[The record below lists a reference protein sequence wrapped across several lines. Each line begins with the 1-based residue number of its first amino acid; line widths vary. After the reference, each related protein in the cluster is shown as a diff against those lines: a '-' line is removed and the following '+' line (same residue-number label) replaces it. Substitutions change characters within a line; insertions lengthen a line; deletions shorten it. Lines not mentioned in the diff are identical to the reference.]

1 MPRSRAHDFE
11 DKQKHILDTA
21 ASVFATVSM
30 DKASMA
36 LIARNAKISK
46 ALLYHYYSSKDELIF
61 DIVKA
66 QLLELQTAL
75 LQANDESL
83 EPEPQLRQLIHAVVN
98 QYENADDLHR
108 IRLTYMSSLPDEMI
122 EQIKELER
130 TIIRVFSDVLSK
142 ANPALIDGNN
152 YLMPATMTLFGS
164 FNWIYTWF
172 RNDGLMSRDEYADL
186 MTTIFLKGL
195 GGVK

>member
-1 MPRSRAHDFE
+1 MPRTRAHDFE

-36 LIARNAKISK
+36 LIARKANISK

-66 QLLELQTAL
+66 QLRELETAL
-75 LQANDESL
+75 VQATDDTL
-83 EPEPQLRQLIHAVVN
+83 DPEPRLRQLIHAVVG

-108 IRLTYMSSLPDEMI
+108 VRLTYMNSLPEDMI
-122 EQIKELER
+122 EQIRDMER
-130 TIIRVFSDVLSK
+130 SIIRVFSDVLND
-142 ANPALIDGNN
+142 ANPALADGNH

-172 RNDGLMSRDEYADL
+172 RYDGPMSREEYADL
-186 MTTIFLKGL
+186 MTTIFLKGVCS
-195 GGVK
+195 VK